1 MERVIEADEAVVEA
15 VRAAALEAGVE
26 VRDGVPTPPS
36 TWWRAG
42 LGEALDRGALEPPT
56 TRYGATPPPRRTRGA
71 TRA

>member
-15 VRAAALEAGVE
+15 VRAAALEAGVD
-26 VRDGVPTPPS
+26 VRGGARERG

-42 LGEALDRGALEPPT
+42 LLEALDLGSLETPT
-56 TRYGATPPPRRTRGA
+56 PGYGATPPPRRTRGA